1 MQKTSYIALVMI
13 AAATAAGAQPASI
26 VDDAGTLHLP
36 DGEKIPYSDLASDQ
50 ARRNF
55 IDITRGY
62 EALVQRPAGWKPRP
76 GETEADQERRLYDE
90 VAYIPWL
97 RKRRQ
102 SFAVAIE
109 PKMIAGVQT
118 DIRSAE
124 RRVGKECVRTCRSR
138 LSRTH

>member
-1 MQKTSYIALVMI
+1 MRCFDGIYDHPRCRREHAALIPLATECLMQKTSYIALVMI

-62 EALVQRPAGWKPRP
+62 DALV
-76 GETEADQERRLYDE
+76 
-90 VAYIPWL
+90 
-97 RKRRQ
+97 
-102 SFAVAIE
+102 
-109 PKMIAGVQT
+109 
-118 DIRSAE
+118 RSDE
-124 RRVGKECVRTCRSR
+124 RRVGKECVSR
-138 LSRTH
+138 GSSRWSPYHKKKK